1 MGVFASAVLLY
12 GMSLLYGVAGSTKLT
27 TIGAYLAKHGNAAAI
42 TLAIIFV
49 LVGFAFKVS
58 AVPFHEWAPDTYE
71 GAPTPVTAFLSVAS
85 KAAGFVALIN
95 VVYFCFLPRENVTRP
110 VLFVLSAASMFVG
123 NVIALRQTNIVRMLA
138 YSGIAQ
144 AGFILAPFVVAGQ
157 SKTSLTTVIVYL
169 VIYGAMNLGAF
180 AVVVAVARK
189 TRSAE
194 IDSYGGLFT
203 YAPGLTVL
211 MTLFLA
217 SLIGIPP
224 LAGWYAK
231 FGVVKSLVEADTGW
245 GYALVIIVAVN
256 TAIAAGYYMKVA
268 RAMWF
273 EPVPDG
279 DTTPIRVPP
288 SLRSALAI
296 CIIVTVLFGVAPQLL
311 NNAATVTTAVG
322 H

>member
-1 MGVFASAVLLY
+1 MVESFERVC
-12 GMSLLYGVAGSTKLT
+12 
-27 TIGAYLAKHGNAAAI
+27 GNH
-42 TLAIIFV
+42 L
-49 LVGFAFKVS
+49 
-58 AVPFHEWAPDTYE
+58 
-71 GAPTPVTAFLSVAS
+71 
-85 KAAGFVALIN
+85 
-95 VVYFCFLPRENVTRP
+95 
-110 VLFVLSAASMFVG
+110 
-123 NVIALRQTNIVRMLA
+123 
-138 YSGIAQ
+138 
-144 AGFILAPFVVAGQ
+144 LAPFVVAGQ
-157 SKTSLTTVIVYL
+157 SRTSLTTVIVYL
-169 VIYGAMNLGAF
+169 VIYAAMNLGAF

-194 IDSYGGLFT
+194 VSSYGGLFT

-231 FGVVKSLVEADTGW
+231 FGVVKSLVEANTGW
-245 GYALVIIVAVN
+245 GYALVIIVAIN
-256 TAIAAGYYMKVA
+256 TAIAAAYYMRVA

-296 CIIVTVLFGVAPQLL
+296 CIIVTILFGVAPQIL
-311 NNAATVTTAVG
+311 NNAATITTAVG